1 MRRTRPPDSDKP
13 ADKAIA
19 KAATRPVVSPRV
31 TIRDVA
37 RAAGVSLGTASRALN
52 RSGPVSEAALQAVER
67 AARELAYAPDP
78 IAQSLRTGTSGVV
91 GLLVSDLAN
100 PLYARIIT
108 AVEMRLQREG
118 YAMVVGN
125 THNSNAR
132 EDMMVE
138 LFRRRRVD
146 GLILGPCEVERP
158 DHLRQLARDLP
169 VVALDRDFG
178 DEGAGVHVDHFG
190 GARDATQ
197 YLLDLGHTRIA
208 LMTSDGALRPGRE
221 RINGYRHALAGR
233 GVTVDDTLVRSS
245 RSAMD
250 FSFSDALALL
260 SAPDRPT
267 AFVCLGTR
275 ILSGVLQAM
284 KQTGLRVPHDVSL
297 ICVGDGDLPQLYSP
311 AITAVSWDL
320 EAVGTAAAEVLMGAI
335 GGSGTAATATE
346 AADTAAS
353 ATIDPRARREIRLTT
368 HVIVRESCAPPP
380 ARA

>member
-1 MRRTRPPDSDKP
+1 MSSRTRTTSSDTP
-13 ADKAIA
+13 A
-19 KAATRPVVSPRV
+19 RV

-67 AARELAYAPDP
+67 AAKALAYAPDP
-78 IAQSLRTGTSGVV
+78 IAQSMRTGTSGVV

-125 THNSNAR
+125 THNSKAQ
-132 EDMMVE
+132 EELMVD

-146 GLILGPCEVERP
+146 GLILGPCEAERSEYL
-158 DHLRQLARDLP
+158 DQISRDLA
-169 VVALDRDFG
+169 VVAMDRDFG
-178 DEGAGVHVDHFG
+178 RNGSGVHVDHYR
-190 GARDATQ
+190 GAYEASR

-221 RINGYRHALAGR
+221 RINGYRAALEEFGLALDGN
-233 GVTVDDTLVRSS
+233 LVRSR

-250 FSFSDALALL
+250 LSFSDALALL
-260 SAPDRPT
+260 STKDRPT
-267 AFVCLGTR
+267 AFICLGTR
-275 ILSGVLQAM
+275 ILSGVLQATR
-284 KQTGLRVPHDVSL
+284 QAGLRVPHDVSL
-297 ICVGDGDLPQLYSP
+297 ICIGDGDLPQLYSP

-320 EAVGTAAAEVLMGAI
+320 EAVGTAAAEMLLGAI
-335 GGSGTAATATE
+335 APNAHRTDEKTQTG
-346 AADTAAS
+346 
-353 ATIDPRARREIRLTT
+353 REVRLTT
-368 HVIVRESCAPPP
+368 QIVLRESCAPAP
-380 ARA
+380 ARKV